1 MSIGT
6 MEDLF
11 LDQLRDLYHAEKQL
25 VKALPKMAKNSNSAE
40 LRQAFES
47 HLQQTEEHVSRLEQV
62 FEQVGS
68 RAKAK
73 KCEAM
78 EGLVEEGQEVIDSGA
93 PAEVL
98 DAGLICAAQ
107 KVEHYE
113 IAAYGTLITWATQ
126 LGHKDCAAILKKT
139 LDEEKAADDKLTN
152 LAESG
157 VNQEAAAANGR

>member
-1 MSIGT
+1 MSIET

-25 VKALPKMAKNSNSAE
+25 VKALPKMAKNSSSSE
-40 LRQAFES
+40 LRTAFEE
-47 HLQQTEEHVSRLEQV
+47 HLGQTEEHVSRIERV
-62 FEQVGS
+62 FEQVGA

-78 EGLVEEGQEVIDSGA
+78 VGLVEEGHELIEA
-93 PAEVL
+93 EPPAEVL

-113 IAAYGTLITWATQ
+113 IAAYGTLINWAEQ
-126 LGHKDCAAILKKT
+126 LGHSDAVDLLKQT
-139 LDEEKAADDKLTN
+139 LEEEKAADEKLTS
-152 LAESG
+152 LAESNI
-157 VNQEAAAANGR
+157 NQQAASTDA